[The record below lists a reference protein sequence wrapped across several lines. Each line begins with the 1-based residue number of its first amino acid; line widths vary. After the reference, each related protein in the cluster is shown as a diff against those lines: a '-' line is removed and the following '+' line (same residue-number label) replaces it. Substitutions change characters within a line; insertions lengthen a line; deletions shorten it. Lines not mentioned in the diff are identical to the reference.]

1 MPKFAPEQKLIKLHE
16 EFNIFSF
23 IMKMTKNTAQY
34 VSKQ

>member
-1 MPKFAPEQKLIKLHE
+1 MRKFAPEQKLIKLHK

-34 VSKQ
+34 ESKQ